1 MYYKHLNISNP
12 QNRKFYICA
21 NTPIVVKSWVET
33 IRWANCSFLLLKKEL
48 NDDKDLDLSKYDMH
62 SHNL

>member
-1 MYYKHLNISNP
+1 
-12 QNRKFYICA
+12 
-21 NTPIVVKSWVET
+21 VET